1 MKKIVLAFSG
11 GLDTSF
17 CVPYLIE
24 QGFEV
29 HTIFV
34 NTGGTSKKEEI
45 KITNRA
51 IELGAKKHI
60 NKNVDQSLW
69 KEIIKPLIWSGSLY
83 QDRYPALCSD
93 RYLIVKEAVA
103 LCKKLK
109 TKNIAHGCTG
119 MGNDQVRF
127 DLSIQALGSFN
138 TFSPIREIQNES
150 QDVRG
155 YEIMYLKER
164 GFKVSSLS
172 SSYSV
177 NENIMGATVSGSE
190 IDEWK
195 EPSDESYILCK
206 KPNQYPKKDK
216 RIKIEFAKG
225 EAKKING
232 KLLKG
237 ADLLRKLNSDGGLYG
252 IGREIYT
259 GDTIIGIKGRIL
271 FEAPGITILQKAH
284 KALEETILT
293 DKQSFF
299 KPLVGKKWVELVYNG
314 FYFDPLT
321 KNLENFL
328 EDIQQLVNGTVEV
341 CLSSGSVTA
350 VSVDAK
356 KKLINKDSTYAQSAS
371 WGIEESSGFIKLY
384 GQSSSTWAKVNKN
397 KL

>member
-29 HTIFV
+29 HTIFI
-34 NTGGTSKKEEI
+34 NTGGTSPEEQK
-45 KITNRA
+45 KITKRA
-51 IELGAKKHI
+51 IELGAKKHV
-60 NKNVDQSLW
+60 NKNIDKPLW

-93 RYLIVKEAVA
+93 RYLIVKETVA

-127 DLSIQALGSFN
+127 DLSIQALGNFK
-138 TFSPIREIQNES
+138 TITPIREIQNTTK
-150 QDVRG
+150 DVREYEKEYLIKRG
-155 YEIMYLKER
+155 Y
-164 GFKVSSLS
+164 KVSSLS
-172 SSYSV
+172 SKYSV

-190 IDEWK
+190 IDEWNQ
-195 EPSDESYILCK
+195 PSDQSYILCK
-206 KPNQYPKKDK
+206 KPSQYPKKDK
-216 RIKIEFAKG
+216 KIIIDFIKG

-232 KLLKG
+232 KPLNG
-237 ADLLRKLNSDGGLYG
+237 PDLLRHLNSLGGSYG
-252 IGREIYT
+252 VGREIFT

-284 KALEETILT
+284 KALEEIVFT
-293 DKQSFF
+293 DKQNHF
-299 KPLVGKKWVELVYNG
+299 KPSIGKRWVELVYSG

-328 EDIQQLVNGTVEV
+328 EDIQSSVTGTVEIN
-341 CLSSGSVTA
+341 LTA
-350 VSVDAK
+350 GRADAVGVDTK
-356 KKLINKDSTYAQSAS
+356 KKLVKKDAVYAQSAS
-371 WGIEESSGFIKLY
+371 WSSDESTGFIKLL
-384 GQSSSTWAKVNKN
+384 GQSTATWAEVNK
-397 KL
+397 K

>member
-29 HTIFV
+29 HTIFI
-34 NTGGTSKKEEI
+34 NTGGTSPEEQ
-45 KITNRA
+45 KRITKRA
-51 IELGAKKHI
+51 IELGAKKHV
-60 NKNVDQSLW
+60 NKNIDKPLW

-93 RYLIVKEAVA
+93 RYLIVKETVA

-127 DLSIQALGSFN
+127 DLSIQALGNFK
-138 TFSPIREIQNES
+138 TITPIREIQNTTK
-150 QDVRG
+150 DVREYEKEYLIKRG
-155 YEIMYLKER
+155 Y
-164 GFKVSSLS
+164 KVSSLS
-172 SSYSV
+172 SKYSV

-190 IDEWK
+190 IDEWNQ
-195 EPSDESYILCK
+195 PSDQSYILCK
-206 KPNQYPKKDK
+206 KPSQYPKKDK
-216 RIKIEFAKG
+216 KIIIDFIKG

-232 KLLKG
+232 KPLNG
-237 ADLLRKLNSDGGLYG
+237 PDLLRHLNSLGGSYG
-252 IGREIYT
+252 VGREIFT

-284 KALEETILT
+284 KALEEIVFT
-293 DKQSFF
+293 DKQNHF
-299 KPLVGKKWVELVYNG
+299 KPSIGKRWVELVYSG

-328 EDIQQLVNGTVEV
+328 EDIQSSVTGTVEIN
-341 CLSSGSVTA
+341 LTA
-350 VSVDAK
+350 GRADAVGVDTK
-356 KKLINKDSTYAQSAS
+356 KKLVKKDAVYAQSAS
-371 WGIEESSGFIKLY
+371 WSSDESTGFIKLL
-384 GQSSSTWAKVNKN
+384 GQSTATWAEVNK
-397 KL
+397 K